1 MATSSDENSDTI
13 IEHWAFASST
23 CELKNSTSSVVAV
36 SDGFSHGEVV
46 LTVFVF
52 LIFSLLLFGSI
63 LKPFWARQL

>member
-1 MATSSDENSDTI
+1 MATSSGSGNTI
-13 IEHWAFASST
+13 LEHWAFASST